1 MQALLSYDQ
10 SPPLAAP
17 LRFFVTAPLFAVIAG
32 FVLLWGGPDLFASRW
47 TPAALSATHL
57 ITAGF
62 MLQVMLGAM
71 LQILPVVAGANIART
86 KFVAALVHDT
96 ITIGALALGAAFV
109 NFAPE
114 LFIIAAV
121 AFTLGCGLFIAAA
134 GRALAGIAA
143 TNPIISGLKLSLGGL
158 LVTIGLG
165 VLLVAS
171 LAGAS
176 FELPLPLLQLA
187 GVHLAW
193 GFVGWGVVLLAAVA
207 GVVVPM
213 FQMTPPYPD
222 WFSRPYAAVAILVL
236 AVWTLGEFF
245 VDEAQAWSAGG
256 VIIIAAVFAA
266 VTLAVQ
272 RRSKRARF
280 DVTQHYWRVAM
291 ASALAACALWLAAQ
305 LVPEFGDWPGWPFL
319 FGVLVI
325 VGGFMSVIVGMLY
338 KIVPFLIWLNLQNE
352 GKGRLM
358 APNMKKIISEKAM
371 HGQMLAHFFAC
382 ALLLLAVV
390 WPLIIYPAALALI
403 GANAWLACNL
413 LAALGVYRAHLNKI
427 AALGCITTGNE
438 A

>member
-1 MQALLSYDQ
+1 
-10 SPPLAAP
+10 
-17 LRFFVTAPLFAVIAG
+17 
-32 FVLLWGGPDLFASRW
+32 
-47 TPAALSATHL
+47 
-57 ITAGF
+57 
-62 MLQVMLGAM
+62 
-71 LQILPVVAGANIART
+71 
-86 KFVAALVHDT
+86 
-96 ITIGALALGAAFV
+96 
-109 NFAPE
+109 
-114 LFIIAAV
+114 
-121 AFTLGCGLFIAAA
+121 
-134 GRALAGIAA
+134 
-143 TNPIISGLKLSLGGL
+143 
-158 LVTIGLG
+158 
-165 VLLVAS
+165 
-171 LAGAS
+171 
-176 FELPLPLLQLA
+176 
-187 GVHLAW
+187 
-193 GFVGWGVVLLAAVA
+193 
-207 GVVVPM
+207 
-213 FQMTPPYPD
+213 
-222 WFSRPYAAVAILVL
+222 
-236 AVWTLGEFF
+236 
-245 VDEAQAWSAGG
+245 

-305 LVPEFGDWPGWPFL
+305 LVPEFGNWPGWPFL